1 MPSNK
6 ILVIDDSNTSRSL
19 VRKLLPQSNF
29 EVLEAKA
36 SQEGLNLIRKER
48 PNLIVLDFLSS
59 QPSSWEV
66 FQQIQVSPE
75 LQTIPLVVTS
85 GRKEEVTQKIPEPF
99 EYFEFVAKP
108 LEQKTLI
115 QAMKSAMAKAKLPR
129 RQAAAPAAQKAA
141 PAGKGTPTA
150 PAAQKAGASTQK
162 ILIVD
167 DAKVIRASLPE
178 MLSPGN
184 FQVLEAKDGEE
195 GLNLIRQERP
205 NVIILDWILPR
216 MSGWEVFGQLQ
227 ASPEL
232 QMIPLVVISG
242 RKAEVMEKL
251 SEPFEYF
258 EFLEKPF
265 NEKHLNQAIQ
275 SAIAKAKLPRPQA
288 GTPSA
293 QTAALVADS
302 TDASAEIK
310 ALNEKMAAMQAEIKG
325 LKEQV
330 AEIPALKKQLAQIM
344 AFVKQKLS

>member
-1 MPSNK
+1 
-6 ILVIDDSNTSRSL
+6 
-19 VRKLLPQSNF
+19 
-29 EVLEAKA
+29 
-36 SQEGLNLIRKER
+36 
-48 PNLIVLDFLSS
+48 
-59 QPSSWEV
+59 
-66 FQQIQVSPE
+66 
-75 LQTIPLVVTS
+75 
-85 GRKEEVTQKIPEPF
+85 
-99 EYFEFVAKP
+99 
-108 LEQKTLI
+108 
-115 QAMKSAMAKAKLPR
+115 MAKAKLPR
-129 RQAAAPAAQKAA
+129 RQAAAAGAQTAPAA
-141 PAGKGTPTA
+141 KGTPTA
-150 PAAQKAGASTQK
+150 PDVQKAGATQK

-178 MLSPGN
+178 MLPPGN

-195 GLNLIRQERP
+195 GLNLIRQEHP

-288 GTPSA
+288 GTLSA
-293 QTAALVADS
+293 QTTAVVADS

-330 AEIPALKKQLAQIM
+330 AEIPALKKQLAQMM

>member
-6 ILVIDDSNTSRSL
+6 ILVIDDSSTSRSL

-29 EVLEAKA
+29 EVLEAKD

-75 LQTIPLVVTS
+75 LQKIPLVVTS
-85 GRKEEVTQKIPEPF
+85 GRKEEVTHKIPEPF

-129 RQAAAPAAQKAA
+129 RQAAAAGAQTAPAA
-141 PAGKGTPTA
+141 KGTPTA
-150 PAAQKAGASTQK
+150 PDVQKAGATQK

-178 MLSPGN
+178 MLPPGN

-195 GLNLIRQERP
+195 GLNLIRQEHP

-288 GTPSA
+288 GTLSA
-293 QTAALVADS
+293 QTTAVVADS

-330 AEIPALKKQLAQIM
+330 AEIPALKKQLAQMM

>member
-6 ILVIDDSNTSRSL
+6 ILVIDDSSTSRSL

-29 EVLEAKA
+29 EVLEAKD

-75 LQTIPLVVTS
+75 LQKIPLVVTS
-85 GRKEEVTQKIPEPF
+85 GRKEEVTHKIPEPF

-129 RQAAAPAAQKAA
+129 RQAAAAGAQTAPAA
-141 PAGKGTPTA
+141 KGTPTA
-150 PAAQKAGASTQK
+150 PDVQKAGATQK

-178 MLSPGN
+178 MLPPGN

-195 GLNLIRQERP
+195 GLNLIRQEHP

-293 QTAALVADS
+293 QTTAVVANS

-330 AEIPALKKQLAQIM
+330 AEIPALKKQLAQMM

>member
-1 MPSNK
+1 M
-6 ILVIDDSNTSRSL
+6 
-19 VRKLLPQSNF
+19 
-29 EVLEAKA
+29 
-36 SQEGLNLIRKER
+36 
-48 PNLIVLDFLSS
+48 
-59 QPSSWEV
+59 
-66 FQQIQVSPE
+66 
-75 LQTIPLVVTS
+75 
-85 GRKEEVTQKIPEPF
+85 
-99 EYFEFVAKP
+99 
-108 LEQKTLI
+108 
-115 QAMKSAMAKAKLPR
+115 
-129 RQAAAPAAQKAA
+129 
-141 PAGKGTPTA
+141 
-150 PAAQKAGASTQK
+150 
-162 ILIVD
+162 LIVD

-178 MLSPGN
+178 MLPPGN

-195 GLNLIRQERP
+195 GLNLIRQEHP

-293 QTAALVADS
+293 QTTAVVADS

-330 AEIPALKKQLAQIM
+330 AEIPALKKQLAQMM
-344 AFVKQKLS
+344 AFVKQKLG

>member
-6 ILVIDDSNTSRSL
+6 ILVIDDSSTSRSL
-19 VRKLLPQSNF
+19 IRKLLPQSNF
-29 EVLEAKA
+29 EVLEAKD

-59 QPSSWEV
+59 QPNSWEV

-75 LQTIPLVVTS
+75 LQKIPLVVTS
-85 GRKEEVTQKIPEPF
+85 GRKEEVTHKIPEPF
-99 EYFEFVAKP
+99 EYFEFLAKP

-129 RQAAAPAAQKAA
+129 RQAAAPAV
-141 PAGKGTPTA
+141 PTA
-150 PAAQKAGASTQK
+150 PAVKGSPTAPTAQKAGAATQK

-178 MLSPGN
+178 MLPPGN

-195 GLNLIRQERP
+195 GLNLIRKEHP

-216 MSGWEVFGQLQ
+216 MSGWEVFEQLQ
-227 ASPEL
+227 ASVEL

-275 SAIAKAKLPRPQA
+275 SAIAKAKLPRSQA
-288 GTPSA
+288 GTPSG
-293 QTAALVADS
+293 QAAAVVADS

-310 ALNEKMAAMQAEIKG
+310 ALNGKMAAMQAEIKG

>member
-6 ILVIDDSNTSRSL
+6 ILVIDDSSTSRSL

-29 EVLEAKA
+29 EVLEAKD

-75 LQTIPLVVTS
+75 LQKIPLVVTS
-85 GRKEEVTQKIPEPF
+85 GRKEEVTHKIPEPF

-129 RQAAAPAAQKAA
+129 RQAAAPGAQTA
-141 PAGKGTPTA
+141 PGAKGTPTA
-150 PAAQKAGASTQK
+150 PDVQKAGATQK

-178 MLSPGN
+178 MLPPGN

-195 GLNLIRQERP
+195 GLNLIRQEHP

-293 QTAALVADS
+293 QTTAVVANS

-330 AEIPALKKQLAQIM
+330 AEIPALKKQLAQMM

>member
-6 ILVIDDSNTSRSL
+6 ILVIDDSSTSRSL

-29 EVLEAKA
+29 EVLEAKD

-75 LQTIPLVVTS
+75 LQKIPLVVTS
-85 GRKEEVTQKIPEPF
+85 GRKEEVTHKIPEPF

-129 RQAAAPAAQKAA
+129 RQAAAAGTQTAPAA
-141 PAGKGTPTA
+141 KGTPT
-150 PAAQKAGASTQK
+150 PPDVQKAGATQK

-178 MLSPGN
+178 MLPPGN

-195 GLNLIRQERP
+195 GLNLIRQEHP

-293 QTAALVADS
+293 QTTAAVADS

-330 AEIPALKKQLAQIM
+330 AEIPALKKQLAQMM

>member
-6 ILVIDDSNTSRSL
+6 ILVIDDSSTSRSL

-29 EVLEAKA
+29 EVLEAKD

-75 LQTIPLVVTS
+75 LQKIPLVVTS
-85 GRKEEVTQKIPEPF
+85 GRKEEVTHKIPEPF

-129 RQAAAPAAQKAA
+129 RQAAAAGAQTAPAA
-141 PAGKGTPTA
+141 KGTPTA
-150 PAAQKAGASTQK
+150 PDVQKAGATQK

-178 MLSPGN
+178 MLPPGN

-195 GLNLIRQERP
+195 GLNLIRQEHP

-293 QTAALVADS
+293 QTTAVVADS

-330 AEIPALKKQLAQIM
+330 AEIPALKKQLAQMM
-344 AFVKQKLS
+344 AFVKQKLG

>member
-6 ILVIDDSNTSRSL
+6 ILVIDDSSTSRSL

-29 EVLEAKA
+29 EVLEAKD

-75 LQTIPLVVTS
+75 LQKIPLVVTS
-85 GRKEEVTQKIPEPF
+85 GRKEEVTHKIPEPF

-129 RQAAAPAAQKAA
+129 RQAAAAGAQTAPAA
-141 PAGKGTPTA
+141 KGTPTA
-150 PAAQKAGASTQK
+150 PDVQKAGATQK

-178 MLSPGN
+178 MLPPGN

-195 GLNLIRQERP
+195 GLNLIRQEHP

-293 QTAALVADS
+293 QTTAVVADS

-330 AEIPALKKQLAQIM
+330 AEIPALKKQLAQMM